1 MTKKNLSLTSR
12 GFTMLVRWAIV
23 LALWVLLISMATG
36 QSGISNYLELVKNR
50 DELAQ
55 VNMQVA
61 LQNQILEEQI
71 SGLRQSRES
80 QVRYLKDNFGYIEK
94 GEFVYHFN
102 RGPIQQIRAK
112 KKPSKTPVTA
122 ENKRDGK
129 I

>member
-1 MTKKNLSLTSR
+1 
-12 GFTMLVRWAIV
+12 MLVRWSIV

-55 VNMQVA
+55 VNMQIA
-61 LQNQILEEQI
+61 LENQMYEEQI
-71 SGLRQSRES
+71 ASLKLSRES

-112 KKPSKTPVTA
+112 KKVSKTPVTA
-122 ENKRDGK
+122 QNKKDGK